1 MYLTPWS
8 RSIGLGRRCTSPLYN
23 HRASACQSVS
33 MSRGASSPAIA
44 VVAVLFLLYTIV
56 TAVFGAPSQ
65 PTSAAPTAP
74 STSLVVSDGVH
85 ATDTGIDV
93 DDSTTTS
100 CSRRRRRCRS
110 AADPAELYVAGDSD
124 AGTFGP
130 YLDKLMKQTGMVT
143 TTLDYKVSSGL
154 SRPDFF
160 DWPSY
165 FAQQIPAVNPDIV
178 VVTFGGNDAQGLRNV
193 DKTWAVQ
200 HTPGSGGDDADWR
213 AEYGK
218 RVGAAMDYLGG
229 DNRTLIWVG
238 IPNDDNPDVTARLQ
252 VQNEVVMAEAAK
264 RPKVVFIDTWK
275 RFSGLSGGFAAV
287 VQDPRDGEFKDVRAR
302 RRLPPQRDRRRDP
315 RARHRRSDSH
325 RTAGPRRRPLIEC
338 FEAARGSGN
347 HSDGLRI

>member
-1 MYLTPWS
+1 MYLAPVQPP
-8 RSIGLGRRCTSPLYN
+8 RQRLPERVYVARRV
-23 HRASACQSVS
+23 AA
-33 MSRGASSPAIA
+33 AIA
-44 VVAVLFLLYTIV
+44 LVAVLFLLYTIV
-56 TAVFGAPSQ
+56 TEVFGGPDN

-74 STSLVVSDGVH
+74 STSLIVSDLSAPITP
-85 ATDTGIDV
+85 ATT
-93 DDSTTTS
+93 STTTTVLLPKAKTVP
-100 CSRRRRRCRS
+100 S
-110 AADPAELYVAGDSD
+110 AQDPAELYVAGDSD

-130 YLDKLMKQTGMVT
+130 YLQTLMKQTGMVA

-160 DWPSY
+160 DWPTY

-200 HTPGSGGDDADWR
+200 HAPGSGGDDADWR
-213 AEYGK
+213 AEYAK

-229 DNRTLIWVG
+229 DNRMLIWVG

-275 RFSGLSGGFAAV
+275 RFSGLSGGFAPV
-287 VQDPRDGEFKDVRAR
+287 VQDPRDGQFKDVR
-302 RRLPPQRDRRRDP
+302 RDDGFHLNQTG
-315 RARHRRSDSH
+315 AEILALDIAEFI
-325 RTAGPRRRPLIEC
+325 RTELRT
-338 FEAARGSGN
+338 RGGK
-347 HSDGLRI
+347 L

>member
-1 MYLTPWS
+1 MYLAPVQPP
-8 RSIGLGRRCTSPLYN
+8 RQRLPDRVYVARRAAAAAAL
-23 HRASACQSVS
+23 
-33 MSRGASSPAIA
+33 
-44 VVAVLFLLYTIV
+44 VAVLLLLYTIV
-56 TAVFGAPSQ
+56 TDVFGGNGS

-74 STSLVVSDGVH
+74 STSLIVSDLSAPVTP
-85 ATDTGIDV
+85 AST
-93 DDSTTTS
+93 STTTTELLPKPKTVP
-100 CSRRRRRCRS
+100 S
-110 AADPAELYVAGDSD
+110 ATDPAELYVAGDSD

-130 YLDKLMKQTGMVT
+130 YLQRLMKQTGMVT

-178 VVTFGGNDAQGLRNV
+178 VITFGGNDAQGLRNK

-200 HTPGSGGDDADWR
+200 HTPGTGGDDADWR

-252 VQNEVVMAEAAK
+252 VQNDVVRAEAAK
-264 RPKVVFIDTWK
+264 RSGVVFIDTWA
-275 RFSGLSGGFAAV
+275 RFSGLNGGFAEA
-287 VQDPRDGEFKDVRAR
+287 VQDPRDGQFKDVR
-302 RRLPPQRDRRRDP
+302 RDDGFHLNETGAEILALDIAEAIRTEL
-315 RARHRRSDSH
+315 RAR
-325 RTAGPRRRPLIEC
+325 G
-338 FEAARGSGN
+338 GN
-347 HSDGLRI
+347 L